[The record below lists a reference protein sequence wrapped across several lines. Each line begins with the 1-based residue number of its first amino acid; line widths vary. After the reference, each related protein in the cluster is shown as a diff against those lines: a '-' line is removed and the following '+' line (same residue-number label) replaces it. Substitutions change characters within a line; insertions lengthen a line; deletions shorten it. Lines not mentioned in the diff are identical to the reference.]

1 MNARLI
7 QRSGLP
13 LMIGAAV
20 ALLLGSVGVVL
31 VFDPFGFRE
40 ASSSTTDTAT
50 DQEVSLASDVVERSP
65 SPQPMTEPQSE
76 STTPPLVD
84 DETGEAAEPLSEAV
98 GQPADDAA
106 VSESA
111 PGEQSQLGRQG
122 AVSGDQPL
130 EIARS
135 YSVRTGDTLFDISG
149 AQWGDPYAWPL
160 ILLAN
165 ESTVVDPDMLSPG
178 QALLVPVFPETPLSD
193 PDRRLMAT
201 AHLLAYTRYRELAL
215 HPQSTSSA
223 SRYLGPIR
231 INKSLW
237 VLYSGLRYNRDLIDQ
252 LRDRLEPDDAAKVEE
267 FVARFGYPPD
277 PPEQ

>member
-20 ALLLGSVGVVL
+20 VLLLGSLGVVL

-40 ASSSTTDTAT
+40 ASPSTTDTAT
-50 DQEVSLASDVVERSP
+50 DPEVSLASDVVERSP

-76 STTPPLVD
+76 STTPPLAD
-84 DETGEAAEPLSEAV
+84 DEAAEPANPSSEAV

-106 VSESA
+106 VRESA
-111 PGEQSQLGRQG
+111 PSEQRQHG
-122 AVSGDQPL
+122 QQGVVSGDQPL

-165 ESTVVDPDMLSPG
+165 ESTVVDPDMLS
-178 QALLVPVFPETPLSD
+178 D

-201 AHLLAYTRYRELAL
+201 AHLLAYTRYRELGL
-215 HPQSTSSA
+215 HPQRTSSA

-237 VLYSGLRYNRDLIDQ
+237 VLYSGLRYNRDLVDQ
-252 LRDRLEPDDAAKVEE
+252 LRDRLEPYDAAKVEE